1 MFRKQLFDT
10 SRGRIVTLLQRG
22 STTVDALA
30 SELRL
35 TPSAV
40 RSQLTAMERDGVVQR
55 SGTRP
60 GTTRPSRVFELTPEV
75 EQLLSRAYV
84 PLLTHVVDVFT
95 ERLSAREVE
104 VLLRKVGRALAK
116 QLTAGTRPVGDMRSR
131 LIAASELLNAE
142 LGAVTHVEKNGSYV
156 IQGAGCPLSALTGKH
171 PAVCVAMETLVK
183 EVTGVPVRE
192 CCDRSG
198 RPRCCFQVTAES
210 SLR

>member
-1 MFRKQLFDT
+1 
-10 SRGRIVTLLQRG
+10 
-22 STTVDALA
+22 
-30 SELRL
+30 
-35 TPSAV
+35 
-40 RSQLTAMERDGVVQR
+40 MERDGVVQR

>member
-40 RSQLTAMERDGVVQR
+40 RSQLTALERDGVVQR

>member
-40 RSQLTAMERDGVVQR
+40 RSQLTAMERDGVVLR

-198 RPRCCFQVTAES
+198 RPRCCFQVAAES

>member
-198 RPRCCFQVTAES
+198 RPRCCFQVAAES

>member
-30 SELRL
+30 SQLRL